1 MCMLFGCFIGSVNY
15 MMRSGTWGP
24 YRWRPFA
31 VYGRRCSL
39 YRTGSLR
46 SWIPSSSG
54 TLWTPVTT
62 TTVITTARKSRTLW
76 REWAVAMETAG
87 GWVPCCQLWMKRD
100 RGNWRRLVPVCR
112 IRWVFLCE
120 ELFYYSNEILFQ
132 NSFVMIFH
140 MFLWLCLLN
149 TLLVKFLCL
158 LFILYLKLLIYKIM
172 IADQNYICTIFYI

>member
-1 MCMLFGCFIGSVNY
+1 MFRYFIICLFDYTVSLNMCMLFGCFIGSVNY
-15 MMRSGTWGP
+15 MMRSGTWGL

-76 REWAVAMETAG
+76 REWVVAMETAG

-112 IRWVFLCE
+112 IRWILFCG
-120 ELFYYSNEILFQ
+120 ELFYYSNEGIYSDIISEL
-132 NSFVMIFH
+132 
-140 MFLWLCLLN
+140 LCYEISYVFMAVF
-149 TLLVKFLCL
+149 T
-158 LFILYLKLLIYKIM
+158 
-172 IADQNYICTIFYI
+172 